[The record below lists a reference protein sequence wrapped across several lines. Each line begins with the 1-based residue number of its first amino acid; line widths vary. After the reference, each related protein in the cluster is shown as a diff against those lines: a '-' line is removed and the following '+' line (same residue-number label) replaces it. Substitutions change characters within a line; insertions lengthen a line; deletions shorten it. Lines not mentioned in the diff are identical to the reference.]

1 MRDTGKTQSPVV
13 QMPTMAQCNELAAA
27 EIQSIMSDA
36 MQQSL
41 IAPLFNGIRQFN
53 QSSMYDN
60 VAIFVDYDNVYWT
73 LTKGYMHDPD
83 CSDESKNLFE
93 KLTATYNRDNIRV
106 FKAYADYEQ
115 IKSNLTSLQ
124 KKRIQIRHVYA
135 NGKKEQGRKNS
146 SDIELCLDAIELC
159 NENPNIS
166 CFVFVTAD
174 SDMIPIMSRLMYK
187 GKRVELYSISS
198 ATSKQF
204 DMNRYAHHY
213 VDLLDFLGIEAKE
226 YDLDSLIEPALKAI
240 KGWTDK
246 FITDNSK
253 FLGDPALKDLF
264 QKELGIPQDT
274 GSQLI
279 ERLEVEKLIEKQP
292 KEYYHRATKQTS
304 NKASNKLTANGLAK
318 ISDASQV
325 AVAEVKEGVS
335 QAASGTE

>member
-1 MRDTGKTQSPVV
+1 
-13 QMPTMAQCNELAAA
+13 
-27 EIQSIMSDA
+27 MSDTDKP
-36 MQQSL
+36 QSAIIEMPNAVEKEL
-41 IAPLFNGIRQFN
+41 HNPEFNEFMAESIHRSFIDPLFKGIRQFN
-53 QSSMYDN
+53 RTSMYDN
-60 VAIFVDYDNVYWT
+60 VAIFVDYDNIYWT
-73 LTKGYMHDPD
+73 LSKGYMHDPD
-83 CSDESKNLFE
+83 CDDRSKNLFE
-93 KLTATYNRDNIRV
+93 KLTDTYNRDNIRV

-204 DMNRYAHHY
+204 DMNRYAHQH

-226 YDLDSLIEPALKAI
+226 YDLDTLIEPALKAI
-240 KGWTDK
+240 KGWNDK
-246 FITDNSK
+246 FETDNSK

-318 ISDASQV
+318 ISNNSQV
-325 AVAEVKEGVS
+325 AAAEIKAGVS
-335 QAASGTE
+335 QAASSIE

>member
-1 MRDTGKTQSPVV
+1 
-13 QMPTMAQCNELAAA
+13 
-27 EIQSIMSDA
+27 MSDTEKPQAPVIQLPASEQGNEQAIVEMQSFMSNA

-41 IAPLFNGIRQFN
+41 VAPLFHGIEQFN
-53 QSSMYDN
+53 EKSKYDN

-73 LTKGYMHDPD
+73 LNKGYMHDPD
-83 CSDESKNLFE
+83 CPEESKNLFE
-93 KLTATYNRDNIRV
+93 KLTTTYNRNNIRV

-204 DMNRYAHHY
+204 DMNRYAHRY
-213 VDLLDFLGIEAKE
+213 VDLLDFLGIEAKA
-226 YDLDSLIEPALKAI
+226 YDLDALIEPALRAI

-246 FITDNSK
+246 FETDSSR
-253 FLGDPALKDLF
+253 FLGDPALRDLF
-264 QKELGIPQDT
+264 QKDLGIPQDT

-292 KEYYHRATKQTS
+292 KEYYYRATKQTS
-304 NKASNKLTANGLAK
+304 HKPSNKLTADGLVK
-318 ISDASQV
+318 ISDSQV
-325 AVAEVKEGVS
+325 AAAEVTAGAS
-335 QAASGTE
+335 QAASGKE

>member
-1 MRDTGKTQSPVV
+1 
-13 QMPTMAQCNELAAA
+13 
-27 EIQSIMSDA
+27 
-36 MQQSL
+36 
-41 IAPLFNGIRQFN
+41 
-53 QSSMYDN
+53 MYDN
-60 VAIFVDYDNVYWT
+60 VAIFVDYDNIYWT
-73 LTKGYMHDPD
+73 LSKGYMHDPD
-83 CSDESKNLFE
+83 CEDPSKNLFE
-93 KLTATYNRDNIRV
+93 KLTSTYNRDNIRV
-106 FKAYADYEQ
+106 FKSYADYEQ

-204 DMNRYAHHY
+204 DMNRYAHEH
-213 VDLLDFLGIEAKE
+213 VDLLDFLGIETKE
-226 YDLDSLIEPALKAI
+226 YDLDTLIEPALRAI

-246 FITDNSK
+246 YETDKSR
-253 FLGDPALKDLF
+253 FLGDPVLKELF
-264 QKELGIPQDT
+264 QNELSIPQDI

-279 ERLEVEKLIEKQP
+279 ERLVVEKLIEKQS
-292 KEYYHRATKQTS
+292 KEFFHRNLNQTS
-304 NKASNKLTANGLAK
+304 KKPSNKLTTKGLEK
-318 ISDASQV
+318 ISTVSDV
-325 AVAEVKEGVS
+325 AIAEVKSGAS
-335 QAASGTE
+335 QAASAKE